1 MKIGKT
7 VVFITGDEKK
17 DVSNITYLK
26 NKHVLLQVINSSD
39 TAIDIN
45 AKYVICADT
54 AQLDN
59 IANFIKQ
66 ENKIECLVMQAGFV
80 DSTILKKDK
89 LPEHLRNAENI
100 EDKLL
105 SKNIELS
112 EYIMHTTSEHIKD
125 IYMLGENIKTSLEQ
139 DSISK
144 ESVKIFE
151 NTEKSFSYINV
162 CFEYKDNKWKCNFNL
177 MCKQG
182 RTRNVCTAICEV

>member
-80 DSTILKKDK
+80 DSTILKKINY
-89 LPEHLRNAENI
+89 L
-100 EDKLL
+100 
-105 SKNIELS
+105 
-112 EYIMHTTSEHIKD
+112 
-125 IYMLGENIKTSLEQ
+125 
-139 DSISK
+139 
-144 ESVKIFE
+144 
-151 NTEKSFSYINV
+151 NT
-162 CFEYKDNKWKCNFNL
+162 
-177 MCKQG
+177 
-182 RTRNVCTAICEV
+182 